1 MINKK
6 ILDYSFTEIF
16 LICAYI
22 ICWLSISTSYQD
34 IINVYKHKLFDFNNI
49 MNSTRQILNFLLF
62 PILSILFLKNY
73 KNIFFSNEI
82 IFIFSFF
89 YFLSQLPG
97 LFFTENS
104 LLNSCYIISAFN
116 VLLIFILAN
125 IYFKKDNHIIFIK
138 ITLLM
143 LIIISVLNYK
153 TIFLFF
159 SVAEGYTLYT
169 FFGSNENFFGK
180 QGPRSTGSSRTYL
193 FIFIITLIIFQRF
206 FKEKYIVKN
215 IFYILIAA
223 LVLLFQSRTTVVLL
237 ILYLFLSFFFKKDF
251 SFKAW
256 IRFIVISFITPIIVV
271 YSILIIKN
279 ISYNENFLKKE
290 NNQSFS
296 KKLTDVNQRS
306 IRPFDPITYSSGRFN
321 DWKLIIKKIDSS
333 IIYGYG
339 SQGDRHLIQQTA
351 SNGLLYALSSSGV
364 TGLLFFILL
373 SLTCFFVVCKKFLSS
388 LKKNSIEEFN
398 VSTLIFLILLRS
410 ILESSYAVFSVDFI
424 IIYTLTNYLNKKNF
438 NLKK

>member
-22 ICWLSISTSYQD
+22 VCWLSISTSYQD

-49 MNSTRQILNFLLF
+49 INSTRQILNILLF

-104 LLNSCYIISAFN
+104 LLNLCYIISAFN

-125 IYFKKDNHIIFIK
+125 IYFKKDNHMVFIK

-143 LIIISVLNYK
+143 LIIISVLNYQ
-153 TIFLFF
+153 TLIYFL

-169 FFGSNENFFGK
+169 FFGSNEFFFGK
-180 QGPRSTGSSRTYL
+180 QSPRSTGSSRTYL

-206 FKEKYIVKN
+206 FKKSYMAKN
-215 IFYILIAA
+215 IFYISIAT
-223 LVLLFQSRTTVVLL
+223 LVLLFQSRTTAVLL
-237 ILYLFLSFFFKKDF
+237 LVYLFLHFYFKKDF
-251 SFKAW
+251 SFKGW
-256 IRFIVISFITPIIVV
+256 TKFIVISLIMPIILV
-271 YSILIIKN
+271 YSLLIAKN
-279 ISYNENFLKKE
+279 VFHNENFLISD
-290 NNQSFS
+290 QSLS
-296 KKLTDVNQRS
+296 KKLSEMNQKS

-321 DWKLIIKKIDSS
+321 DWKLIINKIDSS

-364 TGLLFFILL
+364 TGLLFFITL
-373 SLTCFFVVCKKFLSS
+373 SLTYFFVVCKKFL
-388 LKKNSIEEFN
+388 LCLRKNSTEEFN
-398 VSTLIFLILLRS
+398 ASILIFLILLRS
-410 ILESSYAVFSVDFI
+410 ILESSYAVFGVDFI
-424 IIYTLTNYLNKKNF
+424 VIYTFANYLNKKNF